1 MESKHWTQDE
11 VNYLIKYHK
20 EKKSSEIADALNRP
34 IESVKS
40 KISRLGLRKEQA
52 IQSNIFN
59 KKPQI
64 GKADSRIR
72 GKFTNKKSFENKAE
86 SVMVP
91 VRIDYKTIIY
101 IKSGDNPEEARI
113 KYIERTT
120 KPQIY

>member
-1 MESKHWTQDE
+1 MESKHWTQEE
-11 VNYLIKYHK
+11 VNHLIKYHK
-20 EKKSSEIADALNRP
+20 EKKSAELAEDLNRP

-40 KISRLGLRKEQA
+40 KISRLGLKKEQGV
-52 IQSNIFN
+52 QPNTFN

-72 GKFTNKKSFENKAE
+72 GKFINKKYFETITQPI
-86 SVMVP
+86 MIP
-91 VRIDYKTIIY
+91 VKIDHKTTIY

-120 KPQIY
+120 KPQTY

>member
-11 VNYLIKYHK
+11 VNYLMKYHK
-20 EKKSSEIADALNRP
+20 EKKSSEIADALQRP
-34 IESVKS
+34 IESVRS
-40 KISRLGLRKEQA
+40 KISRLGLRKEKEAQP
-52 IQSNIFN
+52 NTFN

-72 GKFTNKKSFENKAE
+72 GKFINKRYFETLTQPI
-86 SVMVP
+86 MIP
-91 VRIDYKTIIY
+91 VKIDHKTTIY

-120 KPQIY
+120 KPQTY